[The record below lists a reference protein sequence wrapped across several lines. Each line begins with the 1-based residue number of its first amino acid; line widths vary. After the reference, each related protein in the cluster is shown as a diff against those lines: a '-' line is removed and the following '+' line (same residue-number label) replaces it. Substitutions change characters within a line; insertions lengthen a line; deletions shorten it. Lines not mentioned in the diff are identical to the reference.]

1 MPLPRLTPFLLC
13 LLLALAAAAE
23 PDEQWYVVLQGDT
36 RIGTMRTAT
45 VADDAGNITTSQDV
59 KLAIGRAGQPVTVE
73 VSTTFEETP
82 NGGAVAA
89 TSSLNL
95 GGRPLVTR
103 AKFHADGIEVTAG
116 QGDAMTTTTVPPLD
130 GDWLPPAAAGRR
142 VAEQLDAG
150 AEVIEVRTVDV
161 SLGLKVV
168 NMTMRVVGREDVEA
182 YGKTVPAVVWDA
194 TSSAT
199 PGMTMREYVDAEGET
214 IRSTVEFMPGMTLTI
229 VRADRE
235 LAESALSPVE
245 MIGATLVEPSRRIDR
260 PRELTHGVYRLTTR
274 NGAAMPELPTLKA
287 QTVEHDGDAV
297 LVTVNTTSAP
307 PASAGGRVE
316 VKDAGPGPE
325 YLEASP
331 ILNHEDPEVKAIG
344 FLTEALMSHSEP
356 TAGEKAS
363 FFRSQVNHRI
373 KIKDLSVGFATA
385 SDVARTKQ
393 GDCTEHAVLLAA
405 LLRGAGIPSRCVTG
419 LVYADQF
426 AGHEGVFG
434 FHMWTQAWVEGRWV
448 DYDATLP
455 DGKRFDATH
464 IALSVSDLND
474 GIAGSD
480 MAAMVPLLGNLNI
493 EVIETGHDTTQKDQ

>member
-1 MPLPRLTPFLLC
+1 MPLPRLTLALLC
-13 LLLALAAAAE
+13 LIVTLHAAAE
-23 PDEQWYVVLQGDT
+23 PGEQWYVVLQGDT

-45 VADDAGNITTSQDV
+45 AANDAGNITTSQDV
-59 KLAIGRAGQPVTVE
+59 KLAMGRAGQPVTIE
-73 VSTTFEETP
+73 VSTTFEETHD
-82 NGGAVAA
+82 GEAVAA

-130 GDWLPPAAAGRR
+130 GDWHPPAAAGRR

-150 AEVIEVRTVDV
+150 AEVIEVSTVDV

-168 NMTMRVVGREDVEA
+168 DMTMRVVGREDVEA

-199 PGMTMREYVDAEGET
+199 PGMTMREYVDADGET

-245 MIGATLVEPSRRIDR
+245 MIGATLITPSRRIER
-260 PRELTHGVYRLTTR
+260 PRELTRGVYRLTTR
-274 NGAAMPELPTLKA
+274 NDTPMPELPSLEA

-297 LVTVNTTSAP
+297 SITINTTSAP
-307 PASAGGRVE
+307 PASAGGDPNPDGPE
-316 VKDAGPGPE
+316 PGPQ
-325 YLEASP
+325 YLQASP
-331 ILNHEDPEVKAIG
+331 ILNHEDPEVRAMIPRDLFIDG
-344 FLTEALMSHSEP
+344 LINTDADRAETLR
-356 TAGEKAS
+356 AS
-363 FFRSQVNHRI
+363 VHDSI
-373 KIKDLSVGFATA
+373 TTKDLSVGFATA
-385 SDVARTKQ
+385 SDVARTRQ

-405 LLRGAGIPSRCVTG
+405 VFRAAGIPSRCVTG

-455 DGKRFDATH
+455 DGRRFDATH

-474 GIAGSD
+474 GLAGSD

-493 EVIETGHDTTQKDQ
+493 EVVETGHDTTRQDQ